1 MVTVVLAIGLLGVM
15 FYVTW
20 PLNKEFEEKGM
31 LDQSII
37 SDSVFLY
44 RYRDPLHMKI
54 GKDQLIPAILRLAD
68 DGSKFDTVQTFIDQQ
83 ILKNADTGGREGLFK
98 KLQGKHLTPLQAS
111 MMMLGCYGKFN
122 STKMYVL
129 LQLSESQSEN
139 IWTNYT
145 TAFLLQALQDSASS
159 APTRN
164 HDRSACTCM
173 KDFASPTTLRL
184 EDDKNGDGQK
194 LEDMQIGKELK
205 DTCQLQN
212 TIDYALD
219 GSGVAIATADPAP
232 VRKSLMLTPLALTDE
247 FKRQRPDPL
256 NKTLTDE
263 RSKTTR
269 IPSSIIGADLKAFV
283 REYCKINTTCPDT
296 WGKPVT
302 DTTINLITNQVFFDA
317 LVGRTKYVEPY
328 NKMLPPKLCGNGDG
342 LSKVCAENLTHHPR
356 AELSLAGYHAY
367 VDKYAKALQLCAASG
382 VPKYTIWHE
391 GTMLTNRVYTMG
403 QVFLLFAAVW
413 AFAWCYTVAHII
425 AKNKELCVD
434 ETSKSTIGN
443 KYIDQTSKLT
453 IDESQKQFG
462 DLVKSEHQLYKIA
475 SVVFLVMCVF
485 VGVWLCL
492 SAYHNA
498 AKEFPGLSPAHE
510 PEDDQYLET
519 QLQNDTDRTLEF
531 FRLFWYLV
539 IATLCAGSLFFLLE
553 WYKETQFEASKKET
567 EKLKKDVE
575 LLLRKADTEV
585 REHLLAEEERKH
597 LNERAE
603 EERRGKAQPDHW
615 HDMHPLEK
623 QFGVSSTYHV
633 GFGAQPVM
641 TTNSIPYA
649 DVLQITKKQQHQYY
663 PFTQNTTHQIIEEFN
678 VRIWR
683 LEKLAP
689 YVQVMFDLAVLCGLA
704 NLAVACVAQQGV
716 GDMTLLSTV
725 FLWFTAI
732 GLLVHLSNMLRLMH
746 VYLQF
751 DSKLH
756 AHDDVQAV
764 ARHRAWLILVL
775 VVMLLIY
782 LVLGG
787 TQTATVKTSHTGTHK
802 LWVCFCTLLIV
813 CGVDFFEHMERRQPV
828 DQNDRAQAER
838 YWNHVSKKSYYLGW
852 IILLSLFVL
861 QFNRGQILCAASKNA
876 NSYTTNCFFR
886 TR

>member
-1 MVTVVLAIGLLGVM
+1 MPQMMQGHTRLYCEMVTVVLAIGLLCVM
-15 FYVTW
+15 FYVTR
-20 PLNKEFEEKGM
+20 PLNTEFEEKGM
-31 LDQSII
+31 LDHSII

-68 DGSKFDTVQTFIDQQ
+68 GGAEFDGTVQTFIDQQ

-98 KLQGKHLTPLQAS
+98 KLQDKRLTPLQAS

-122 STKMYVL
+122 STKLYEL

-139 IWTNYT
+139 IWTIYT
-145 TAFLLQALQDSASS
+145 TAFLLQALQDNASS

-184 EDDKNGDGQK
+184 EDDEK
-194 LEDMQIGKELK
+194 LEDMKIGKELK

-212 TIDYALD
+212 TIDYAMD
-219 GSGVAIATADPAP
+219 GSGEAIARNDPIP
-232 VRKSLMLTPLALTDE
+232 VRKSLMLEPLLSTDA
-247 FKRQRPDPL
+247 FLRQREDPL
-256 NKTLTDE
+256 HKTLTDE
-263 RSKTTR
+263 RNKITR
-269 IPSSIIGADLKAFV
+269 SPSSIIGADLKAFV
-283 REYCKINTTCPDT
+283 REYCKINTTCPAT
-296 WGKPVT
+296 WGKPVN

-317 LVGRTKYVEPY
+317 LIGSTKYVEPY

-342 LSKVCAENLTHHPR
+342 LSKVCAADLAHHPR

-425 AKNKELCVD
+425 AKNKELYTD
-434 ETSKSTIGN
+434 ETSKVTIA
-443 KYIDQTSKLT
+443 
-453 IDESQKQFG
+453 DESQKQFG
-462 DLVKSEHQLYKIA
+462 DLVKSEHKWYYFVHILFLLMCL
-475 SVVFLVMCVF
+475 VVS
-485 VGVWLCL
+485 VWLGFW
-492 SAYHNA
+492 AADNKANA
-498 AKEFPGLSPAHE
+498 NPGALGLSPAHKPQE
-510 PEDDQYLET
+510 PKDDQYLET
-519 QLQNDTDRTLEF
+519 QLQNDQDLTLQF
-531 FRLFWYLV
+531 FRFFGYLV
-539 IATLCAGSLFFLLE
+539 IATLCVGSLFFWLE
-553 WYKETQFEASKKET
+553 WYKETLSEASKKET
-567 EKLKKDVE
+567 QKLKDEVE
-575 LLLRKADTEV
+575 QLLRKDPGSDMY
-585 REHLLAEEERKH
+585 EHWNQEEIDKV
-597 LNERAE
+597 NEF
-603 EERRGKAQPDHW
+603 QPQY
-615 HDMHPLEK
+615 K
-623 QFGVSSTYHV
+623 QFAVSSTYHV
-633 GFGAQPVM
+633 GFGAHPVM

-649 DVLQITKKQQHQYY
+649 DVLKSTKTQHHPLYSM
-663 PFTQNTTHQIIEEFN
+663 THATHQIIEEFN

-683 LEKLAP
+683 LERLAP

-764 ARHRAWLILVL
+764 ARHRAWLILVI

-802 LWVCFCTLLIV
+802 LWLCFCTLLIV
-813 CGVDFFEHMERRQPV
+813 CGVDFFEHMERSQPV
-828 DQNDRAQAER
+828 DPNDKTQAER

-876 NSYTTNCFFR
+876 KSYTTNCFFR
-886 TR
+886 TETKNR

>member
-1 MVTVVLAIGLLGVM
+1 MVTVVLAIGLLCVM
-15 FYVTW
+15 FFVTR
-20 PLNKEFEEKGM
+20 PLNTEFEEKGM
-31 LDQSII
+31 LDHSII

-68 DGSKFDTVQTFIDQQ
+68 GGAEFDGTVQTFIDQQ

-98 KLQGKHLTPLQAS
+98 KLQDKRLTPLQAS

-122 STKMYVL
+122 STKLYEL

-139 IWTNYT
+139 IWTIYT
-145 TAFLLQALQDSASS
+145 TAFLLQALQDNASS

-173 KDFASPTTLRL
+173 KDFASPTTLL
-184 EDDKNGDGQK
+184 LQNEEK
-194 LEDMQIGKELK
+194 LEETKTSKQLK

-219 GSGVAIATADPAP
+219 GSGVEIATAESTA
-232 VRKSLMLTPLALTDE
+232 VRKSLMLTPLELTDE
-247 FKRQRPDPL
+247 FKRQRQDPL
-256 NKTLTDE
+256 HKTLTDE
-263 RSKTTR
+263 RAKITR
-269 IPSSIIGADLKAFV
+269 SSTAIIGADLKAFV
-283 REYCKINTTCPDT
+283 REYCKINTTCPAT
-296 WGKPVT
+296 WGKPVN

-317 LVGRTKYVEPY
+317 LIGSTKYVEPY
-328 NKMLPPKLCGNGDG
+328 NKMLPPKLCDTP
-342 LSKVCAENLTHHPR
+342 KVCAENLAHHPR

-425 AKNKELCVD
+425 AKNKDVYTD
-434 ETSKSTIGN
+434 E
-443 KYIDQTSKLT
+443 TSKLT

-475 SVVFLVMCVF
+475 SMVFLWMCVF
-485 VGVWLCL
+485 VGAWLI
-492 SAYHNA
+492 AAAVHNQ
-498 AKEFPGLSPAHE
+498 AKEDLLSPANAQK
-510 PEDDQYLET
+510 DDPYLET

-539 IATLCAGSLFFLLE
+539 IGTLCAGSLFFLLE

-567 EKLKKDVE
+567 QKLKDEVE
-575 LLLRKADTEV
+575 HLLRKETDSDMY
-585 REHLLAEEERKH
+585 EHWNKEEIDKV
-597 LNERAE
+597 NEY
-603 EERRGKAQPDHW
+603 QPQY
-615 HDMHPLEK
+615 K
-623 QFGVSSTYHV
+623 QFAVSSTYHV

-649 DVLQITKKQQHQYY
+649 DVLQ
-663 PFTQNTTHQIIEEFN
+663 NTRRNKHLYSMNAQTTTDQIIEEFN

-764 ARHRAWLILVL
+764 ARHRAWLILVI

-802 LWVCFCTLLIV
+802 LWLCFCTLLIV